1 MREFIEPSGCQFVP
15 GGGRCNEFRH
25 LQEICVSL
33 GELDAENKH
42 FNTNPGG
49 SFRLV
54 LQVLD
59 STLREGELFRLYPSD
74 VRVRVASRLA
84 DSGLKRVELAVDYP
98 PRTSFREVV
107 PVVKA

>member
-1 MREFIEPSGCQFVP
+1 MEPWRCQFVS
-15 GGGRCNEFRH
+15 GDARCNDFRH

-42 FNTNPGG
+42 FNTNSIR

-59 STLREGELFRLYPSD
+59 STLRDGEHFRLYPSD
-74 VRVRVASRLA
+74 VRARVAYRLA
-84 DSGLKRVELAVDYP
+84 DSALKRVELTDDDP
-98 PRTSFREVV
+98 PRTSHR
-107 PVVKA
+107 